1 MRKDGFLFGEA
12 QGRAIVSVS
21 ADKLEAFNEY
31 MALAD
36 ANFTLLGEV
45 TSGEIL
51 VDDESFGAIGDLLKA
66 YEATIP
72 AHMNHG
78 KS

>member
-1 MRKDGFLFGEA
+1 
-12 QGRAIVSVS
+12 
-21 ADKLEAFNEY
+21 

-51 VDDESFGAIGDLLKA
+51 VDEESFGAIGDLLKA